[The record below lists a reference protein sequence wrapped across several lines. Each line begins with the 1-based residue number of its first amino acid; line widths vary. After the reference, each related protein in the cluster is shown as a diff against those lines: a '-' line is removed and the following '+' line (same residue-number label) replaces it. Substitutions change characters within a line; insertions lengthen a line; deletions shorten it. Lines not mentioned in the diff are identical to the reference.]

1 MLKIINNRTKFFN
14 ILKLLWA
21 IIILYLW
28 IKLSVYY
35 IWEKTNIAEETLY
48 NVISTGEQ
56 IFDEERKE
64 NLDKHDVAMSEQ
76 EAAVDKL
83 NDLDW
88 ELNEY
93 KMKYQSICLANM
105 SFCTKI
111 KFQWD
116 FSYKDKYMYLAT
128 SIYVLNHIND
138 NAKFGKD
145 IKKQLKKITI
155 NNEVWSRRWFAN
167 WETVTINLWIVSSYV
182 EFLELLTHEMWH
194 IVDLGIIRGFSN
206 QRSTIYTEFNRSV
219 LEIDDPS
226 IDFYKLSWQSENVR
240 NPQAVKDDFCSG
252 YGMTNPFEDIAECHN
267 LYLNHNAIF
276 KKRAKNNEI
285 MKKKYNFL
293 ANFYGGVYL
302 FDSSK
307 DLEKFS
313 NGSSIRPWDTTRM

>member
-240 NPQAVKDDFCSG
+240 NPQAVKEDFCSG